1 MKGITKTIENDTKAA
16 KRRILG
22 MLLVVSGATLLRN
35 KFTGNGILKP
45 GYGNNWGKVII
56 RAGYGSMRF

>member
-35 KFTGNGILKP
+35 KFTGNEILKP
-45 GYGNNWGKVII
+45 GYGNN
-56 RAGYGSMRF
+56 